1 MRAVVSFAN
10 GQYISKMARLEE
22 SLKGKTDAVFMG
34 FNSYDQIGCKPHN
47 VIPYQFKP
55 YAIQAAID
63 KGADI
68 VLWCDSPIHAVK
80 YLSPVFEFIEEYGY
94 MFFNNIGHPL
104 GKWTNQKC
112 LDWFGYTREQANEIY
127 QIMACCMGFDFRQ
140 EYVRNLFADYYRYSE
155 ALYPGPWSEHRH
167 DQTVMSFL
175 LYDHGFNIMTGHE
188 TFFAYEEHRGIL
200 PFADSIALISG
211 GS

>member
-10 GQYISKMARLEE
+10 GHYISKMARLEE
-22 SLKGKTDAVFMG
+22 SLRGRTDAKFFG
-34 FNSYDQIGCKPHN
+34 FNSYDQIGCKSHD

-80 YLSPVFEFIEEYGY
+80 DLTPVFEYIEENSY

-104 GKWTNQKC
+104 GKWTNQKT
-112 LDWFGYTREQANEIY
+112 LDYFDKTREQALQMK
-127 QIMACCMGFDFRQ
+127 QIMACCMGFDFRKQ
-140 EYVRNLFADYYRYSE
+140 FVKDIFADYYNLSE
-155 ALYPGPWSEHRH
+155 SLYPGLWSEHRH
-167 DQTVMSFL
+167 DQTIMSFL
-175 LYDHGFNIMTGHE
+175 IERYGLHILTGNE
-188 TFFAYEEHRGIL
+188 TFFAYGEHRGVL
-200 PFADSIALISG
+200 PFAETISLISG
-211 GS
+211 T